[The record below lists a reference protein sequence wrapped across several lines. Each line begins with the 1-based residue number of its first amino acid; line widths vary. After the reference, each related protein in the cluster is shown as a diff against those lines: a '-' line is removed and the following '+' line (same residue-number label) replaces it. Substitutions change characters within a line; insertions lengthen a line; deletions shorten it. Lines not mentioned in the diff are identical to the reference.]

1 MIQLI
6 GLLLCVYVF
15 VRALDI
21 WSRIEDRK
29 SRASTML
36 GSAAVVIA
44 LLAALLFAF
53 LFIVQGNSIPS
64 APSPSF

>member
-29 SRASTML
+29 SGTSTTL
-36 GSAAVVIA
+36 ASAAVVIA
-44 LLAALLFAF
+44 LLAALLFTF
-53 LFIVQGNSIPS
+53 LFIIQGSSIPS
-64 APSPSF
+64 SPSSSL